1 MTKMTIIYQAEVN
14 GVTLT
19 WISPHAF
26 AQQPTMAVDYRVMLS
41 FLELYEVKATLK
53 LLLSYF

>member
-1 MTKMTIIYQAEVN
+1 MTIIYQAEVN